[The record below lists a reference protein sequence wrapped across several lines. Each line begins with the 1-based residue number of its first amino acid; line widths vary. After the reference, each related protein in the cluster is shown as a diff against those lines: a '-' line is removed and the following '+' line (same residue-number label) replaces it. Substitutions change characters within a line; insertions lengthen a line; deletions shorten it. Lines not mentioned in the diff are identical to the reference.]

1 VQAFP
6 PTQAYPQQPPTQF
19 GGPGTPGGPGGPGGL
34 GAPGAAPEKS
44 KTPWIIAGVVAA
56 VAAVVVGV
64 LALAGGDDSK
74 TDTLG
79 GGTQDSS
86 VDSTLFTLPPTTQA
100 ATDDTFVITA
110 PESTAPPSTVV
121 DPATTVS
128 ADDVV
133 SVTDDTNT
141 FSIFLPG
148 SFQTDT
154 APLDAQGVQF
164 AQISGSEDLQA
175 YVNDHDTFGITVL
188 GAQADQVAAPADL
201 VNIFDPG
208 ADVCTSRTPQSGYAT
223 SLGTAEVLLLD
234 GCGTGGA
241 FAKVIMAVPVP
252 AQNAM
257 VIAVAQGPG
266 PANAS
271 LLSFAQAVVES
282 VTPV

>member
-1 VQAFP
+1 V
-6 PTQAYPQQPPTQF
+6 
-19 GGPGTPGGPGGPGGL
+19 
-34 GAPGAAPEKS
+34 
-44 KTPWIIAGVVAA
+44 GVV
-56 VAAVVVGV
+56 
-64 LALAGGDDSK
+64 LLTGGDDSK
-74 TDTLG
+74 NPTLG
-79 GGTQDSS
+79 GGTENGS
-86 VDSTLFTLPPTTQA
+86 VDSTLFTLPPTTLA

-110 PESTAPPSTVV
+110 PETTAPPVTTAV

-133 SVTDDTNT
+133 NVIDDTNT
-141 FSIFLPG
+141 FSIYLPG

-164 AQISGSEDLQA
+164 AQISGSENLQA

-188 GAQADQVAAPADL
+188 GAQADKVAAPADL

-208 ADVCTSRTPQSGYAT
+208 ADVCTSRVPQSGYAT
-223 SLGTAEVLLLD
+223 SIGTAEVLLLD

-252 AQNAM
+252 ARNAM